1 MRVLDPGDVS
11 QMMTAFESSEACAGR
26 AGAARENEILIGL
39 IGGIYEAALD
49 PEQWAGVLDALS
61 GFINPGA
68 DRFFHGGLHPRE
80 WLDAASAALEEPAD
94 DLTSVRSIGRRAG
107 AAEDARRRLAIVL
120 PHMRRA
126 LQITEDIARS
136 RAEAAALADTVDGL
150 GAGLFIV
157 DGATRIL
164 HANAAARR
172 LLAAE
177 DVLCSRGG
185 RLVACDPQANRSLR
199 LALTTPDP
207 VDVMP
212 APLALIAPNGTRRVG
227 HVRPLKTAARSYDGS
242 SQEAVAAVLVYK
254 AGMECPRPPD
264 IIARSY
270 NLTPTE
276 LRVLLAIV
284 EVGGTPDVAVTLG
297 IAPSTV
303 RTHVGR
309 LFEKTGTRRQAELV
323 RLVAGFISPFQPE

>member
-1 MRVLDPGDVS
+1 MRALDPGDVS
-11 QMMTAFESSEACAGR
+11 QMMTAFESSEARAGR
-26 AGAARENEILIGL
+26 AGAARESENLIDL

-49 PEQWAGVLDALS
+49 PEQWAGVLDALN
-61 GFINPGA
+61 GFINPGP
-68 DRFFHGGLHPRE
+68 DRFFPSGLHPRE
-80 WLDAASAALEEPAD
+80 WFDAANAMLEEPAD
-94 DLTSVRSIGRRAG
+94 DLTSGRSMGRRAG
-107 AAEDARRRLAIVL
+107 AAEHARLRLAMVL
-120 PHMRRA
+120 RHVRRA
-126 LQITEDIARS
+126 LHITEDITRS
-136 RAEAAALADTVDGL
+136 RAEAAALAETVDGL

-157 DGATRIL
+157 DAATRIL
-164 HANAAARR
+164 HLNAAARR

-177 DVLCSRGG
+177 EVLCSRGG

-199 LALTTPDP
+199 LAVTADSPA
-207 VDVMP
+207 DVMP
-212 APLALIAPNGTRRVG
+212 APLALIAANGIRRVG
-227 HVRPLKTAARSYDGS
+227 YVRPLKTAARAYDGR

-284 EVGGTPDVAVTLG
+284 DVGGTPQVAATLG

-323 RLVAGFISPFQPE
+323 RLVAGFISPFQSE